1 MAIIAPDIGID
12 LGTSNTLVYVKHK
25 GVVLNEPTLM
35 VVTGG
40 QKKSVKAF
48 GEDARL
54 MLGRTT
60 GEYQSVRPLEDG
72 VIKDYDMTATSVVP
86 PPIST
91 TMLPRGSNTGS
102 PEPSAAANG
111 TAITAASTVSGSVR
125 RSGAIKRAAW
135 RVALSRRI

>member
-72 VIKDYDMTATSVVP
+72 VIKDYDMTEY
-86 PPIST
+86 
-91 TMLPRGSNTGS
+91 MLEFFIRKAHWHVSACSPARADYHPQPRHGHRT
-102 PEPSAAANG
+102 P
-111 TAITAASTVSGSVR
+111 R
-125 RSGAIKRAAW
+125 RA
-135 RVALSRRI
+135 